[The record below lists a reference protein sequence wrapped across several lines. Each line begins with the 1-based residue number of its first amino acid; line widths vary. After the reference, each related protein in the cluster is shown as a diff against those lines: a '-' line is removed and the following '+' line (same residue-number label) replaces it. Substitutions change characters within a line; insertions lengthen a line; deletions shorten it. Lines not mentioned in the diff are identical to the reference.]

1 MVAILQLFEAFDFIA
16 TLIVFFLMYR
26 MFYPELIANK
36 AISLLVTIIVMF
48 VLMIPYPIA
57 KWLAFL
63 GLFGYGFFWGFR
75 PWEWGL
81 TDYDEGSSAF
91 FGKPYDYTEHK
102 L

>member
-1 MVAILQLFEAFDFIA
+1 MAPLLQLLEAFDFIS

-26 MFYPELIANK
+26 MFYPELVANK
-36 AISLLVTIIVMF
+36 AVALLVVIIVMF
-48 VLMIPYPIA
+48 VLIIPFPIA
-57 KWLAFL
+57 KWLCFL

-81 TDYDEGSSAF
+81 TDYDEGGPIF
-91 FGKPYDYTEHK
+91 GGKPYDYSEHK

>member
-1 MVAILQLFEAFDFIA
+1 MVFLLQLFEAFDFVA
-16 TLIVFFLMYR
+16 TLITFFLMYR
-26 MFYPELIANK
+26 MFYPEVIASK
-36 AISLLVTIIVMF
+36 IIGLLVTFIVMF
-48 VLMIPYPIA
+48 VLIVPFPLA
-57 KWLAFL
+57 KWLAFA

-81 TDYDEGSSAF
+81 TDYDEGSSPF